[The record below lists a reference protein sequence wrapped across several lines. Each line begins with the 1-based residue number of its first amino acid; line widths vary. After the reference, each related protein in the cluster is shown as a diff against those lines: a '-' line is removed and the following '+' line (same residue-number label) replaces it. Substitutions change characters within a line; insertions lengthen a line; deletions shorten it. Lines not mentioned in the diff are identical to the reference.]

1 MSISQ
6 KIERQLQQ
14 IPDGA
19 IFRYQVLS
27 MEPYEYSAASKKIE
41 RLIANGT
48 LKRASKGLFYKP
60 KQTVFGVLQPNEEE
74 ILNQYLFKNGQRV
87 AYVTGVGLYNK
98 MGLTTQVPAT
108 IEIASK
114 SRRTFTSFGNML
126 IKSAKSYVEI
136 TNDNYELLGILDA
149 IKDFNTIPNID
160 KVSGVKNLTNKL
172 KEIEPKKYS
181 DLIQYSLKYPPRVRA
196 FLGAML
202 DSAGKNEELGILKES
217 LSPLTKY
224 KCGFSENILPNAPK
238 WNLI

>member
-1 MSISQ
+1 MNVSQ

-14 IPDGA
+14 IPAGA

-27 MEPYEYSAASKKIE
+27 MESYEYSAASKKIE

-87 AYVTGVGLYNK
+87 AYVTGVSIYNK
-98 MGLTTQVPAT
+98 MSLTTQVPT
-108 IEIASK
+108 IVEIASK

-126 IKSAKSYVEI
+126 IKSAKSYVEV

-149 IKDFNTIPNID
+149 IKDFNTIPDLD
-160 KVSGVKNLTNKL
+160 KVSGIRILTNIL
-172 KEIEPKKYS
+172 KELEPIKYS
-181 DLIQYSLKYPPRVRA
+181 ALIQYSLKYPPRVRA

-202 DSAGKNEELGILKES
+202 DGASKNAELGILKKS

-224 KCGFSENILPNAPK
+224 KYDISEDILPNAPK
-238 WNLI
+238 WNLV